1 MFPASFGYLQP
12 NTVIFMQMSKQQKMD
27 AEAAAKFASAMGM
40 AGVASG
46 GSSGLNPSAV
56 AAAAAL
62 QAAHQQM
69 LRMPPSQQL
78 PAHLLPFSP
87 LLYPYQMA
95 MAQVCRYQERLIH
108 TSPYNFFTLAKV

>member
-1 MFPASFGYLQP
+1 MLCIMYY
-12 NTVIFMQMSKQQKMD
+12 VYIQMAKQQKLD

-40 AGVASG
+40 AGAASG
-46 GSSGLNPSAV
+46 GSSGLNSSAV

-95 MAQVCRYQERLIH
+95 MAQVRLE
-108 TSPYNFFTLAKV
+108 F

>member
-1 MFPASFGYLQP
+1 
-12 NTVIFMQMSKQQKMD
+12 MD
-27 AEAAAKFASAMGM
+27 AEAAAKFASAMG
-40 AGVASG
+40 ASG
-46 GSSGLNPSAV
+46 NNPGLSNSAL

-69 LRMPPSQQL
+69 LRMPSGQPPL

-95 MAQVCRYQERLIH
+95 MAQVYTQL
-108 TSPYNFFTLAKV
+108 V

>member
-1 MFPASFGYLQP
+1 
-12 NTVIFMQMSKQQKMD
+12 MD
-27 AEAAAKFASAMGM
+27 AEAAAKFASAMG
-40 AGVASG
+40 ASG
-46 GSSGLNPSAV
+46 GNQNSLSNSAL

-69 LRMPPSQQL
+69 LRMPGGQPPQL

-95 MAQVCRYQERLIH
+95 MAQVNVYPPKFLLQ
-108 TSPYNFFTLAKV
+108 

>member
-1 MFPASFGYLQP
+1 
-12 NTVIFMQMSKQQKMD
+12 MD
-27 AEAAAKFASAMGM
+27 AEAAAKFASAMG
-40 AGVASG
+40 AGG
-46 GSSGLNPSAV
+46 GGGQSAL

-69 LRMPPSQQL
+69 LRMPSGQPQL

-95 MAQVCRYQERLIH
+95 MAQVKG
-108 TSPYNFFTLAKV
+108 FFALNCFCF

>member
-1 MFPASFGYLQP
+1 
-12 NTVIFMQMSKQQKMD
+12 MD
-27 AEAAAKFASAMGM
+27 AEAAAKFASAMG
-40 AGVASG
+40 ASG
-46 GSSGLNPSAV
+46 GSQGLSNSAL

-69 LRMPPSQQL
+69 LRMPSGQPPPL

-95 MAQVCRYQERLIH
+95 MAQVRVQIIGLDNLKQY
-108 TSPYNFFTLAKV
+108 